1 MKRQF
6 LGNIYRDQ
14 SSVLAFVNIFPNTL
28 YPVTSQWAWG
38 ALGSFIA
45 RLAFGFSWT
54 LWPFDPWSLSTPMS
68 LELRWSPEALGFLV
82 SLCHLCLHVVLWIL
96 ANRES
101 PQCLLAPRVQ
111 GLPAYL
117 EFLARKSRRHNHK
130 AHMLET
136 AESPTCAEKTTLLFY
151 PDDWYVNLNDSSTV
165 VIERFNSSNIPL
177 CPLSYFQFVRGT
189 RPRV

>member
-28 YPVTSQWAWG
+28 YLNGVGVPWGLG

-54 LWPFDPWSLSTPMS
+54 LLTPWSLSTPMS
-68 LELRWSPEALGFLV
+68 LELPWGPEALGFLV

-111 GLPAYL
+111 GLPAWNSWR
-117 EFLARKSRRHNHK
+117 AK
-130 AHMLET
+130 AGAIT
-136 AESPTCAEKTTLLFY
+136 
-151 PDDWYVNLNDSSTV
+151 
-165 VIERFNSSNIPL
+165 
-177 CPLSYFQFVRGT
+177 T
-189 RPRV
+189 RPICWKLLSPQHVQRKQRFYFILMIDTST